1 MKNVV
6 VMWDGL
12 NSWKSAGH
20 PVDPPAA
27 GGAADPGAEGAAD
40 DGSAPLMITVPAGSP
55 ATPVLP

>member
-27 GGAADPGAEGAAD
+27 GGAVDPGAAD
-40 DGSAPLMITVPAGSP
+40 DGSAPLMITVPAGSA

>member
-12 NSWKSAGH
+12 NAWKSAGH
-20 PVDPPAA
+20 PVDPPIA
-27 GGAADPGAEGAAD
+27 GGAVAPGAEGAAGV
-40 DGSAPLMITVPAGSP
+40 GSPPILITVPAGGI

>member
-27 GGAADPGAEGAAD
+27 GGEADPGAAD
-40 DGSAPLMITVPAGSP
+40 DGSAPLMITVPAGSA